1 MVEGQRPS
9 AITTHGTAGIAMLLP
24 GADAQDMTHSQCLE
38 LLESVEDTLDF
49 LTATLTYLIHAE
61 SQQPLP
67 DAALIAAWETLQQEV
82 FDVEQA
88 LPGADVT
95 VYQQALLTYGK
106 HDRELRPLVK
116 RYMTK

>member
-1 MVEGQRPS
+1 
-9 AITTHGTAGIAMLLP
+9 MLLP
-24 GADAQDMTHSQCLE
+24 GADAQGMTHSQCLE
-38 LLESVEDTLDF
+38 LLEGVEDTLGL

-88 LPGADVT
+88 LPGANVT
-95 VYQQALLTYGK
+95 VYQQALLTYGRRN
-106 HDRELRPLVK
+106 RELRPLVEGYRIK
-116 RYMTK
+116 